1 MRTAAFG
8 LVLGSAIALSSAASA
23 SIITYN
29 FDISGAQEV
38 PAVDT
43 PATGVGL
50 VTINTETNLLTW
62 DISYQD
68 LIGTM
73 TVAHFHG
80 AADFGVNAGVQ
91 VDITGS
97 GTPGTQSG
105 SFLGEATITN
115 DQMAQLLDGLWY
127 VNIHSTFSPSGEIRG
142 QVIPGPGVIGLLALA
157 GCVGRSGRRR
167 TI

>member
-1 MRTAAFG
+1 MQIAACC
-8 LVLGSAIALSSAASA
+8 LVVGGAISLSTAASA

-29 FDISGAQEV
+29 FDISGSQEV

-80 AADFGVNAGVQ
+80 PADFGANAPVEL
-91 VDITGS
+91 DITDT

-105 SFLGEATITN
+105 SFLGEAMITN

-127 VNIHSTFSPSGEIRG
+127 INIHSTFSPPGEIRG
-142 QVIPGPGVIGLLALA
+142 QVIPAPGVIGLLAFA
-157 GCVGRSGRRR
+157 GCIGSSRKRRAN
-167 TI
+167 